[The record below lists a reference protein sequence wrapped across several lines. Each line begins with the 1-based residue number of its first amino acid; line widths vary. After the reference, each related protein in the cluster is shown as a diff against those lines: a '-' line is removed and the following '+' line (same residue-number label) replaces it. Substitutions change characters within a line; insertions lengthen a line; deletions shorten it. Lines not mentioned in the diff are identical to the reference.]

1 MLFKKSVTCGLLDGI
16 KVGFVDGLLDG
27 IKVGFVDGL
36 LDGITVGFID
46 GLLDGPTVGHEV
58 VGCKDG
64 CKVGEMEG

>member
-1 MLFKKSVTCGLLDGI
+1 M
-16 KVGFVDGLLDG
+16 DGLLDG